1 MEDEREQS
9 EERVRMGR
17 KMEDEKRQRLEKDRR
32 GDGEV

>member
-1 MEDEREQS
+1 MKGSKARKK
-9 EERVRMGR
+9 VRRGR